1 MDIKK
6 RIQELSLDQ
15 KAKLYFMG
23 LVRQGKIDTLP
34 EDPKAAYVSMM
45 MDKDDYGRSV
55 SGKDKSTF
63 MEPEDSMPAA
73 RARKMMG
80 LEEGYN
86 KIANKLYGVNYDKL
100 SPQEQEYVRD
110 TIDREPGGAFN
121 PRLSGELK
129 EMASTLGYLEENT
142 PTVFD
147 DKSMDELL
155 DIILKYV
162 EDPDDAEAELDRFND
177 GGFDALS
184 NMVAANLDR
193 DPEYKAWYNKL
204 HSIEEIGMF
213 HDPLG
218 YEPDNDDEDEDL
230 TFEPE
235 DMDDPD
241 EDLVIIG
248 SGYLD
253 IKSNFLK
260 KTFPSM
266 TNDEYAALGQKVVD
280 QLHNGDK
287 EAALDYIYSRINE
300 DRDEEDE
307 ENDRNLA
314 VDDIPDSL
322 REIATEL
329 GYLKEGIDPNSEIAD
344 YVVTMFNSSVYDYEG
359 IQSDVWSKAE
369 YASTSYGEGSVF
381 MDLVDH
387 LKSVGGKD
395 VLEGNPDIYLELLP
409 NEDIQWKAEV
419 TFNENLN
426 EEKNCGCG
434 KNPCETYG
442 TINEGKVDISYTDPG
457 FRFYKMKVDGKRLD
471 REEGTKYLKD
481 LGIVDDEGK
490 DMEIPKNYDQSILD
504 DIVKALKEKGIDADH
519 DAAMDVS

>member
-45 MDKDDYGRSV
+45 MDKDDYGRSI
-55 SGKDKSTF
+55 SGKDKRTF

-73 RARKMMG
+73 RARKMAG
-80 LEEGYN
+80 
-86 KIANKLYGVNYDKL
+86 
-100 SPQEQEYVRD
+100 
-110 TIDREPGGAFN
+110 
-121 PRLSGELK
+121 LK
-129 EMASTLGYLEENT
+129 EVASKLGYLNENQ
-142 PTVFD
+142 PTSISD
-147 DKSMDELL
+147 EDLDELL
-155 DIILKYV
+155 DIISKYV
-162 EDPDDAEAELDRFND
+162 EDPDDAQAELDRFD
-177 GGFDALS
+177 QGGFDALS

-218 YEPDNDDEDEDL
+218 YEPDNDDDEDL

-235 DMDDPD
+235 DMDNPD

-253 IKSNFLK
+253 IKSNFK
-260 KTFPSM
+260 GRPNM
-266 TNDEYAALGQKVVD
+266 TNDELATLGQKVVD

-287 EAALDYIYSRINE
+287 DAALNYIYSRINE

-322 REIATEL
+322 REIATKL
-329 GYLKEGIDPNSEIAD
+329 GYLK
-344 YVVTMFNSSVYDYEG
+344 
-359 IQSDVWSKAE
+359 
-369 YASTSYGEGSVF
+369 
-381 MDLVDH
+381 
-387 LKSVGGKD
+387 
-395 VLEGNPDIYLELLP
+395 
-409 NEDIQWKAEV
+409 
-419 TFNENLN
+419 

-442 TINEGKVDISYTDPG
+442 TINENKVNISYTDPG

-481 LGIVDDEGK
+481 LGI
-490 DMEIPKNYDQSILD
+490 DMEIPRSYDESILD
-504 DIVKALKEKGIDADH
+504 KIVAQLKEKGIDADH

>member
-1 MDIKK
+1 MNIKK

-45 MDKDDYGRSV
+45 MDKDDYGRSI

-121 PRLSGELK
+121 PRLSGGLK
-129 EMASTLGYLEENT
+129 EMASELGYLNENQ
-142 PTVFD
+142 PTFLD
-147 DKSMDELL
+147 DESMDELL

-162 EDPDDAEAELDRFND
+162 EDPDDAQAELDRFDD

-204 HSIEEIGMF
+204 QGVQDLEEIGMF

-218 YEPDNDDEDEDL
+218 YEP
-230 TFEPE
+230 E
-235 DMDDPD
+235 DMDNPD

-253 IKSNFLK
+253 IKSNFGER
-260 KTFPSM
+260 PSM
-266 TNDEYAALGQKVVD
+266 TNGEYAELGQKVVD

-287 EAALDYIYSRINE
+287 EAALDFIYSKINE
-300 DRDEEDE
+300 
-307 ENDRNLA
+307 N
-314 VDDIPDSL
+314 
-322 REIATEL
+322 
-329 GYLKEGIDPNSEIAD
+329 
-344 YVVTMFNSSVYDYEG
+344 
-359 IQSDVWSKAE
+359 
-369 YASTSYGEGSVF
+369 
-381 MDLVDH
+381 
-387 LKSVGGKD
+387 
-395 VLEGNPDIYLELLP
+395 
-409 NEDIQWKAEV
+409 
-419 TFNENLN
+419 
-426 EEKNCGCG
+426 
-434 KNPCETYG
+434 
-442 TINEGKVDISYTDPG
+442 INESKVDISYTDPG

-471 REEGTKYLKD
+471 REEGTEYLKG
-481 LGIVDDEGK
+481 LGI
-490 DMEIPKNYDQSILD
+490 DMEIPRSYDESILD
-504 DIVKALKEKGIDADH
+504 KIVAQLKEKGIDADH